1 MELNAASQ
9 SRFVLD
15 STINTH
21 PRFSNLVQ
29 SIRERRG
36 EKVEI
41 RVPLF
46 KDERTNMTEATE
58 DEPFPGEI
66 YMDAM
71 HFGMG
76 QCCLQITYECSTIEH
91 ARYLHDMIMP
101 FSGIMAALSAA
112 GPIQKGKLSDNDLRW
127 TVIEQGVDCRNA

>member
-1 MELNAASQ
+1 MDLNDASQ
-9 SRFVLD
+9 SKFVLD
-15 STINTH
+15 STINSH
-21 PRFSNLVQ
+21 PRFNNLVK

-46 KDERTNMTEATE
+46 KDERTNMTEPTE

-76 QCCLQITYECSTIEH
+76 QCCLQITYECSSVKH
-91 ARYLHDMIMP
+91 ARYLHDMLMP
-101 FSGIMAALSAA
+101 FTGIFAALSAA
-112 GPIQKGKLSDNDLRW
+112 GPI
-127 TVIEQGVDCRNA
+127 